1 MAGFL
6 LWLEPASPHRYI
18 VRVGGAWGTGP
29 ANKWH
34 WSVRISD
41 PRMVRVAM
49 RRSSQVL
56 LPMTDSLMSIPQPF
70 SYLTRAVSVGTTL
83 SMSCSYL
90 TRAVSVGIVF
100 WSLFWNPRRSDMMSR
115 VCRPYLSSTT
125 AFSDRSIH
133 FWNLRSIT
141 VGSKCC
147 CTSCFL
153 SNRVRSMKCV
163 YFAHALAYRSVC
175 AMNTP
180 YDPSLGM
187 LPDKPGLGFRVKV
200 WGTGEH

>member
-41 PRMVRVAM
+41 PRMIRVAR

-115 VCRPYLSSTT
+115 VCCPYLFSTT

-147 CTSCFL
+147 CTSFFL
-153 SNRVRSMKCV
+153 LRK
-163 YFAHALAYRSVC
+163 AL
-175 AMNTP
+175 
-180 YDPSLGM
+180 
-187 LPDKPGLGFRVKV
+187 V
-200 WGTGEH
+200 WQGVE

>member
-115 VCRPYLSSTT
+115 MCRPYLFSTT
-125 AFSDRSIH
+125 AFLALQPSLIVPSISGIYDRSP
-133 FWNLRSIT
+133 LVQS
-141 VGSKCC
+141 VVALVV
-147 CTSCFL
+147 FL
-153 SNRVRSMKCV
+153 VIE
-163 YFAHALAYRSVC
+163 YDPWSVC
-175 AMNTP
+175 TLHMPWHTGVFVLWIHHMIHP
-180 YDPSLGM
+180 LGCY
-187 LPDKPGLGFRVKV
+187 GLGLSKWWARV
-200 WGTGEH
+200 W